1 MHLNQILEKAGNTT
15 LSKSLDQNHGCLD
28 REIENEFQQR
38 LFSIMKVEDYQD
50 YLTQIGMKVEG
61 EEESHEKIIQAIKN
75 SRQKGYHGNN
85 DCKTKNSLKEDSI
98 ARVCKLVSE
107 FSDMDIVREEIKQEK
122 EDES

>member
-1 MHLNQILEKAGNTT
+1 
-15 LSKSLDQNHGCLD
+15 
-28 REIENEFQQR
+28 
-38 LFSIMKVEDYQD
+38 MKVEDYQD

-98 ARVCKLVSE
+98 ARVCKLISE